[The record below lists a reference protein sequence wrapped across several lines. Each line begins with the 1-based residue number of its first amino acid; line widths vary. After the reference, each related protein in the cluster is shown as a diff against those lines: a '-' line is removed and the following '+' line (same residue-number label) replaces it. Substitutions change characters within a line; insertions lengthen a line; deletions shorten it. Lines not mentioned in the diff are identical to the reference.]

1 MEETEA
7 QPKGTIVFHY
17 TPHVTNLFQS
27 VYLNDVLFFFFLCS
41 GGKKGGDE
49 DEDDAD
55 LKKLRAGLT
64 GMIERKRLLSF
75 ILYTVNEP

>member
-7 QPKGTIVFHY
+7 QPKGILFCSPLF
-17 TPHVTNLFQS
+17 PHGA
-27 VYLNDVLFFFFLCS
+27 VYVSEHFFFFFVFLGS

-64 GMIERKRLLSF
+64 GKAQSD
-75 ILYTVNEP
+75 

>member
-1 MEETEA
+1 
-7 QPKGTIVFHY
+7 
-17 TPHVTNLFQS
+17 L
-27 VYLNDVLFFFFLCS
+27 LNSS

-64 GMIERKRLLSF
+64 GMNLETDKCAKSA
-75 ILYTVNEP
+75 LYCLIAYISTY